1 MGQNAW
7 MKLLFETSQRE
18 AAAAGTAF
26 THRPGRLARAFRISG
41 FVTEILEFV
50 DSHSLPR
57 YCWYAGISAQPYS
70 RLSLA
75 HRIRGGDCAKFWD
88 TGSEEVARAVERRLL
103 QLGFDGGTGGGGER
117 SPGFVYVFLQQRQN
131 SEMIRYTR

>member
-1 MGQNAW
+1 
-7 MKLLFETSQRE
+7 MKLLFETSPRE
-18 AAAAGTAF
+18 PAAAGAGFTRRETA
-26 THRPGRLARAFRISG
+26 GRLARAFRISG

-57 YCWYAGISAQPYS
+57 YWWYAGISAQPYS

-75 HRIRGGDCAKFWD
+75 HRIRGGDRAKFWD
-88 TGSEEVARAVERRLL
+88 TGSEEIARAVERRLL

-117 SPGFVYVFLQQRQN
+117 SPGFVYVFLQQRHN
-131 SEMIRYTR
+131 SEMIRHTR